1 VDRPTVASQRGSG
14 PPDLEVEQV
23 DLRLALL
30 PLLARTVVIDS
41 LALEG
46 VTLRVTRGPE
56 GIELPVAPV
65 PAGAEPV
72 PAPPG
77 SEEPEAGALRV
88 ALGEVRLTRSRLI
101 LEDRAVAP
109 AVTWDLG
116 DVELRARGSTLD
128 GPIDVALSGELA
140 SGGHVGVEGKVRLD
154 GEVDL
159 AVKLDDL
166 ALVRASPYL
175 AEYLGPKGG
184 LAGTLVA
191 RVVAKGPVASPT
203 RLEADVRLADGRV
216 ETGDVRLLGGATLRA
231 DLEGGLEA
239 ASGTFE
245 LDATD
250 AELVYGESFHKP
262 RGMPAKLAGRLV
274 PGKDGQL
281 AIEDLR
287 VRAANL
293 EASGKLRG
301 GAPTRVELAVPPF
314 DLRGWDELLP
324 ALAGYELGGRVA
336 APMLTLVPEP
346 FDLRGDI
353 QLDAVTL
360 RPPESAMLEL
370 RGSLKGAGTGLRG
383 EALELI
389 VGGQRVAIDLE
400 LRDLA
405 GTPRWSAKASGKQLD
420 SDALLAALA
429 EMKDTL
435 HGPLDLGATLD
446 GPLVDERDPL
456 ETLTGQLRIDV
467 GKGQLKGVSLLRSTF
482 ERLGAVGE
490 AALLLGALRG
500 GKTLQRFYE
509 DEFESITGT
518 FRLADGRA
526 RTDDLRLVYRHY
538 TADLRGSFGLLDESL
553 DFKGDLT
560 IGPEVDAAL
569 SEASES
575 GTGSAPA
582 GRSRVIPLA
591 GVRGTLSEPRVDLA
605 SGAVSAFMAR
615 YAGGARRGELERKI
629 EERLGEGTGREV
641 IGVLEGI
648 LGGKRRA
655 PTPPGS
661 ESPGSEAPP
670 AETSPPPP
678 THPPSENPP
687 PESASPDPS

>member
-1 VDRPTVASQRGSG
+1 MRWILRLAAVVVALLVLALGALALLLPRVVESEAVRARLEALARESTGREVRWERLAFGLLPPRLVVDRPTVASQRGSG

-301 GAPTRVELAVPPF
+301 GAPTRVELAAV
-314 DLRGWDELLP
+314 RSARRHP
-324 ALAGYELGGRVA
+324 ARRRHA
-336 APMLTLVPEP
+336 AAARERNARATRQPE
-346 FDLRGDI
+346 
-353 QLDAVTL
+353 
-360 RPPESAMLEL
+360 
-370 RGSLKGAGTGLRG
+370 GSR
-383 EALELI
+383 
-389 VGGQRVAIDLE
+389 
-400 LRDLA
+400 
-405 GTPRWSAKASGKQLD
+405 
-420 SDALLAALA
+420 
-429 EMKDTL
+429 
-435 HGPLDLGATLD
+435 HGP
-446 GPLVDERDPL
+446 
-456 ETLTGQLRIDV
+456 
-467 GKGQLKGVSLLRSTF
+467 
-482 ERLGAVGE
+482 
-490 AALLLGALRG
+490 
-500 GKTLQRFYE
+500 
-509 DEFESITGT
+509 
-518 FRLADGRA
+518 
-526 RTDDLRLVYRHY
+526 
-538 TADLRGSFGLLDESL
+538 
-553 DFKGDLT
+553 
-560 IGPEVDAAL
+560 
-569 SEASES
+569 
-575 GTGSAPA
+575 
-582 GRSRVIPLA
+582 
-591 GVRGTLSEPRVDLA
+591 
-605 SGAVSAFMAR
+605 
-615 YAGGARRGELERKI
+615 ARRGARAD
-629 EERLGEGTGREV
+629 RRRPAGCDRSRAARPGRH
-641 IGVLEGI
+641 
-648 LGGKRRA
+648 A
-655 PTPPGS
+655 PLVG
-661 ESPGSEAPP
+661 
-670 AETSPPPP
+670 
-678 THPPSENPP
+678 
-687 PESASPDPS
+687 